1 MKRYLPYLPFL
12 ILLLFLLVFPGAAF
26 SCAASGLMLWFHT
39 LLPSL
44 LPFLILSG
52 VLIATD
58 LPSRFISVFSV
69 FWQRIFALT
78 PNGAYALIMGI
89 FCGYPMGART
99 AADLYRESRITKK
112 EAEYLLTFSNYPG
125 LSFLS
130 AYICLETLHRSDLIL
145 PSYIILY
152 LSGWL
157 TSLLFRGMSDMD
169 NAAAARK
176 ETPQNSSL
184 GEILDASIMNG
195 FEAITKLGGYVILF
209 SVVQGIIR
217 KLFSGTAMY
226 LLCGITEMSTGITAL
241 AETGWN
247 ISLLYPLTLGAASF
261 GGLCIAAQT
270 KSMLSG
276 TDISFASYLPAK
288 LLDGFLAALMAYLF
302 IKII

>member
-1 MKRYLPYLPFL
+1 M
-12 ILLLFLLVFPGAAF
+12 LLLFFLLAFPDVSFA
-26 SCAASGLMLWFHT
+26 CAASGLMLWFNT

-52 VLIATD
+52 VFISTD
-58 LPSRFISVFSV
+58 LPERIVRVGASVWRSL
-69 FWQRIFALT
+69 FALT
-78 PNGAYALIMGI
+78 PNGAYALFMGI

-99 AADLYRESRITKK
+99 AADLYREGRISRR

-130 AYICLETLHRSDLIL
+130 SYVCLQALNRSDLIL
-145 PSYIILY
+145 PSYVILY
-152 LSGWL
+152 LSGWIC
-157 TSLLFRGMSDMD
+157 SLVFRKMSDCQIPI
-169 NAAAARK
+169 K
-176 ETPQNSSL
+176 EKKKEASASSSL

-209 SVVQGIIR
+209 SVLQGIIR
-217 KLFSGTAMY
+217 KLCRGTVMY

-241 AETGWN
+241 TESGWN
-247 ISLLYPLTLGAASF
+247 ISILYPLSLGAASF

-276 TDISFASYLPAK
+276 TDISFLPYLPAK
-288 LLDGFLAALMAYLF
+288 LLNGILSAAMAFLF
-302 IKII
+302 IKIV